1 MLTNQERYFIWN
13 IIHPCNELKALI
25 GLSGQP
31 IYNDDQYSI
40 LKERIGLLCTKILH
54 IFEQPEFSAS
64 YGKTKRE
71 ELNQNDSMFHR
82 VLSYGIKEKHGSI
95 NSKYYS
101 GYDLR
106 LPLSAYVFSNELK
119 YDYFYH
125 PMLKDD
131 DNVEFS
137 LLEDLTHVINSLI
150 TLYILN
156 IKEIE
161 PLFQPYPKYAVA
173 NNTVHLHPVDIYG
186 YFNNGTTKS
195 VNLRT
200 FEFLNNKWIPV
211 DLPFQIDF
219 KCLAPS

>member
-13 IIHPCNELKALI
+13 IIHPCNELKTLI
-25 GLSGQP
+25 GLSNPP

-40 LKERIGLLCTKILH
+40 LKERIGLLCTKVLH
-54 IFEQPEFSAS
+54 IFEQPEFSTAH
-64 YGKTKRE
+64 GKAKRE
-71 ELNQNDSMFHR
+71 ELNKNDSMFHR

-95 NSKYYS
+95 NSQYYS
-101 GYDLR
+101 VYVLN

-125 PMLKDD
+125 PMLKNDS
-131 DNVEFS
+131 NVEFS
-137 LLEDLTHVINSLI
+137 LLEDLTHVINILISL
-150 TLYILN
+150 YALN

-161 PLFQPYPKYAVA
+161 PLFQPSSKYAIS
-173 NNTVHLHPVDIYG
+173 NNTVNLHPIDIYG
-186 YFNNGTTKS
+186 YFDNGSTAS
-195 VNLRT
+195 INLRT
-200 FEFLNNKWIPV
+200 FDFSNDKWTAV